1 MFLMSER
8 LFILSEFSEIVS
20 ESIPISDNM
29 VYNSSIKRLNEEEL
43 EIMDRDGLIEVIG
56 FMLNSIYNKESLQ
69 RIYNVVSRLLKKEA
83 GE

>member
-1 MFLMSER
+1 
-8 LFILSEFSEIVS
+8 
-20 ESIPISDNM
+20 
-29 VYNSSIKRLNEEEL
+29 
-43 EIMDRDGLIEVIG
+43 MDRDSLIEVIG

>member
-1 MFLMSER
+1 MNKCLYNSGFP
-8 LFILSEFSEIVS
+8 EIVS

>member
-1 MFLMSER
+1 MFLMSEQ

-43 EIMDRDGLIEVIG
+43 EIMDRET
-56 FMLNSIYNKESLQ
+56 LQ
-69 RIYNVVSRLLKKEA
+69 NGICDIVCEISDVEILMKILTYVNRMILK
-83 GE
+83 

>member
-1 MFLMSER
+1 MNMCLCNSGFP
-8 LFILSEFSEIVS
+8 EIVS

-29 VYNSSIKRLNEEEL
+29 VYNSSIKRLNEGGL